1 MAEHMNLYQRAVY
14 YDVIFDRDVSREADF
29 ITQAYQLYSG
39 KPGPAAILDLAC
51 GPGYHALE
59 FARRGVAAT
68 GLDLGKE
75 MLTLAREKSA
85 AQRLNVTWIEG
96 DMRRFALQ
104 HPVDAAFIMF
114 DGLDALLTSKDL
126 IAHLR
131 TVAQN
136 LHPDGIY
143 IIDLTHPRECS
154 FQEYGDFRYHGRRNG
169 VEVDIRWATNQPR
182 FDLVTGVADT
192 ELEMH
197 VKENGR
203 EIVVKDR
210 ARERLLLP
218 QEIGLLAEQ
227 SGVLQVV
234 GWHGDYDVRQPL
246 DYSEA
251 SRRMIAVLQRT
262 G

>member
-29 ITQAYQLYSG
+29 ITQAYQRYSG
-39 KPGPAAILDLAC
+39 KPGPSAILDLAC

-59 FARRGVAAT
+59 FARRGIAAS

-75 MLTLAREKSA
+75 MLTLAREKSD
-85 AQRLNVTWIEG
+85 AQGLQVDWIEA
-96 DMRRFALQ
+96 DMRRFVLE

-114 DGLDALLTSKDL
+114 DGLDALLTTEDL
-126 IAHLR
+126 ITHLR
-131 TVAQN
+131 AVAQN

-154 FQEYGDFRYHGRRNG
+154 FQKYGTFRYHGKRDG
-169 VEVDIRWATNQPR
+169 MEAEIRWATNHPR

-197 VKENGR
+197 VTDHGR

-227 SGVLQVV
+227 SGVLRVV

-246 DYSEA
+246 DHSEA
-251 SRRMIAVLQRT
+251 SRRMIAVLQRA

>member
-1 MAEHMNLYQRAVY
+1 
-14 YDVIFDRDVSREADF
+14 
-29 ITQAYQLYSG
+29 
-39 KPGPAAILDLAC
+39 
-51 GPGYHALE
+51 
-59 FARRGVAAT
+59 
-68 GLDLGKE
+68 
-75 MLTLAREKSA
+75 
-85 AQRLNVTWIEG
+85 
-96 DMRRFALQ
+96 
-104 HPVDAAFIMF
+104 MF
-114 DGLDALLTSKDL
+114 DGLDALLTTEDL
-126 IAHLR
+126 ITHLR
-131 TVAQN
+131 AVAQN

-154 FQEYGDFRYHGRRNG
+154 FQKYGTFRYHGKRDG
-169 VEVDIRWATNQPR
+169 MEAEIRWATNHPR

-197 VKENGR
+197 VTDHGR

-227 SGVLQVV
+227 SGVLRVV

-246 DYSEA
+246 DHSEA
-251 SRRMIAVLQRT
+251 SRRMIAVLQRA